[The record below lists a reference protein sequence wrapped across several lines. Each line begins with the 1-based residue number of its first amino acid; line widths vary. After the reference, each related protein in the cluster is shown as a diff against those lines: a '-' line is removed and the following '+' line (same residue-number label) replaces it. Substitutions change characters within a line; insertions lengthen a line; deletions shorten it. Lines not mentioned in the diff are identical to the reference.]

1 MHEDALSARPQDHF
15 LGRCPAGGEIVA
27 RDDAKLPHVIHV
39 LRRFGFWTSGTV
51 VLTLLT
57 VLAGVGLAAVLG
69 WRGAAEDW
77 NRWSDVGQ
85 TFGVLSS
92 IISGLALVA
101 VVITARVQFR
111 ELQRSA
117 AADLSMLHLE
127 ILKLSINDPQLA
139 EVWPAF
145 QPNLSVERNRQ
156 FLYANIIYQFHWTS
170 LKLNK
175 ATDEQ
180 VLGSMRYLF
189 TSPLMRKY
197 WAAAERART
206 SLEPGS
212 PEHQF
217 AKKLDEL
224 CRDYDT
230 AVATANRASDP
241 GPPMDHHHPRR
252 LEEEPA

>member
-1 MHEDALSARPQDHF
+1 MAWNDKRRAHRTPLLSRLALWVS
-15 LGRCPAGGEIVA
+15 GIV
-27 RDDAKLPHVIHV
+27 
-39 LRRFGFWTSGTV
+39 G
-51 VLTLLT
+51 LTLVT

-85 TFGVLSS
+85 TFGLLGS
-92 IISGLALVA
+92 IISGLAFAA

-127 ILKLSINDPQLA
+127 ILRMSINDPQLA

-145 QPNLSVERNRQ
+145 EPDLSVERNRQ

-170 LKLNK
+170 LRLDK

-189 TSPLMRKY
+189 TSPLMRRY
-197 WAAAERART
+197 WTAAKRART

-212 PEHQF
+212 PEHLF

-224 CRDYDT
+224 CRDYET
-230 AVATANRASDP
+230 AVATAGRGSDSAQP
-241 GPPMDHHHPRR
+241 ADPRGLR
-252 LEEEPA
+252 TVEEEAA

>member
-1 MHEDALSARPQDHF
+1 MANDARGSHRGALARF
-15 LGRCPAGGEIVA
+15 SYWLAAITA
-27 RDDAKLPHVIHV
+27 A
-39 LRRFGFWTSGTV
+39 
-51 VLTLLT
+51 TLLT
-57 VLAGVGLAAVLG
+57 LLAGVGVAAVLG
-69 WRGAAEDW
+69 RQGATGDW
-77 NRWSDVGQ
+77 SRWSDVGQ

-101 VVITARVQFR
+101 VVVTARVQFR

-117 AADLSMLHLE
+117 AAELSMLHLE
-127 ILKLSINDPQLA
+127 ILKMSINDPQLA

-145 QPNLSVERNRQ
+145 RPGLSVESNRQ

-175 ATDEQ
+175 ATDEE

-189 TSPLMRKY
+189 TSHLMRKY
-197 WAAAERART
+197 WTAAERARG

-212 PEHQF
+212 PEHAF

-224 CRDYDT
+224 CRDYEA
-230 AVATANRASDP
+230 AVATADRDS
-241 GPPMDHHHPRR
+241 RR
-252 LEEEPA
+252 RPSVEVPEPVRLAEEAA

>member
-1 MHEDALSARPQDHF
+1 MAND
-15 LGRCPAGGEIVA
+15 AGGARRGRLARFSNWLAAVVA
-27 RDDAKLPHVIHV
+27 AILLAV
-39 LRRFGFWTSGTV
+39 LS
-51 VLTLLT
+51 
-57 VLAGVGLAAVLG
+57 GVGVAAVLG
-69 WRGAAEDW
+69 NHGAAEDW
-77 NRWSDVGQ
+77 SRWSDVGQ

-101 VVITARVQFR
+101 VVTTARVQFR

-127 ILKLSINDPQLA
+127 ILKMSINDPQLA

-145 QPNLSVERNRQ
+145 RPDLSVESNRQ

-189 TSPLMRKY
+189 ASSIMRKY

-212 PEHQF
+212 PEHAF
-217 AKKLDEL
+217 ARKLDEIY
-224 CRDYDT
+224 RDYET
-230 AVATANRASDP
+230 AVAAA
-241 GPPMDHHHPRR
+241 DHGYRR
-252 LEEEPA
+252 RTGMAPEPTGLAEDAA

>member
-1 MHEDALSARPQDHF
+1 MRF
-15 LGRCPAGGEIVA
+15 VA
-27 RDDAKLPHVIHV
+27 TDDAKHPYRVHV
-39 LRRFGFWTSGTV
+39 LGRLSFWASGIV
-51 VLTLLT
+51 VVTLLT
-57 VLAGVGLAAVLG
+57 LFAGVGLAAVLG
-69 WRGAAEDW
+69 RQGASEDW
-77 NRWSDVGQ
+77 TRWSDVGQ

-92 IISGLALVA
+92 IISGLALAA

-230 AVATANRASDP
+230 AVATANRTPDP
-241 GPPMDHHHPRR
+241 PTDLHRPRK
-252 LEEEPA
+252 LEEEAA